1 MIYVNDLVK
10 TLKDNIIIIINL
22 GPDENNF
29 ARQVI
34 YHENEH
40 GHLIIDEIYFAD
52 EKNIGIKVL

>member
-1 MIYVNDLVK
+1 MICVSDLVK
-10 TLKDNIIIIINL
+10 TLKNNIIIIINL
-22 GPDENNF
+22 GPDENNI

-34 YHENEH
+34 YHEKEH

>member
-1 MIYVNDLVK
+1 MIFVGDLIK
-10 TLKDNIIIIINL
+10 TLKDNITIIIDL

-34 YHENEH
+34 YHKKEH
-40 GHLIIDEIYFAD
+40 DHLTIDEIYFAN